1 MDYKD
6 EVSRNTAIKKEHLTE
21 IASAI
26 TALATHASIAVDVSK
41 MTYEKVNSVNVKLLQ
56 SAIHTLEKGF
66 SENCCEVN
74 CCQTCQVGN
83 TCQSCQACQGC
94 QACQKCQTCQSCQ
107 KCQQYQWRYKSNCNC
122 NCGDD
127 GG

>member
-21 IASAI
+21 LSTAI

-66 SENCCEVN
+66 SENCCEAN
-74 CCQTCQVGN
+74 WLPDL
-83 TCQSCQACQGC
+83 S
-94 QACQKCQTCQSCQ
+94 
-107 KCQQYQWRYKSNCNC
+107 
-122 NCGDD
+122 
-127 GG
+127 GGKYMPVLSGVSRMSGLPKVSDLPILSEMPTVPVAI

>member
-21 IASAI
+21 LSTAI

-66 SENCCEVN
+66 SENCCEAN
-74 CCQTCQVGN
+74 C
-83 TCQSCQACQGC
+83 CQSCQACQGC